1 MQAVDMFLVNVET
14 IVLMTNQQRDLTD
27 DIDDFRVLSKTQRM
41 YAN

>member
-1 MQAVDMFLVNVET
+1 MFLVNVET